1 MDIMR
6 IEELITEDIKSL
18 GCDVWGIELSGRV
31 LSPTLR
37 VFINKEKGISI
48 EDCEKV
54 SRHISK
60 VLEVEGTFGRN
71 FSLAVSSPGMD
82 RKFFKKSQY
91 VDYLI
96 HVIKV
101 RFKTEEDLFV
111 TRKGTLKEAN
121 ENGLVLESNNINFYI
136 EFDSIEKANLEI
148 EEEL

>member
-1 MDIMR
+1 M
-6 IEELITEDIKSL
+6 
-18 GCDVWGIELSGRV
+18 

-60 VLEVEGTFGRN
+60 VLEVESAFGRN
-71 FSLAVSSPGMD
+71 FSLEVSSPGMD

-91 VDYLI
+91 VDYLN
-96 HVIKV
+96 HSIKV

-111 TRKGTLKEAN
+111 TRKGILKEAN
-121 ENGLVLESNNINFYI
+121 EDGLVLESNNVTFYI

-148 EEEL
+148 EEE